1 MDISKPPRPWYS
13 KYRWHIIG
21 SSALLAIIVYTII
34 IALAPRRQSV
44 NSDSVKVAT
53 VSEAPFMEFVEAEGL
68 VHPITTIQLN
78 AIESGFVD
86 HIVRE
91 EGTMLRQGDTI
102 LILKNPELMRTIEQ
116 EREQWQKTMR
126 NLREQEIQMEQKS
139 IDLKLQALEQRYQ
152 MGNLERK
159 LKQTR
164 EEFSMGVKSRAE
176 LDIAEADFQHE
187 HQKLLLQM
195 QNLHHDSV
203 TTLLR
208 REMIVA
214 DRNTAELKWQ
224 TVQQRTNDLFVVAP
238 TSGQLGNL
246 NLTLGQQVS
255 GGSKIGEI
263 KVMSEYKIRTSLSEY
278 YVERIHAGLPANII
292 QKQDTFTLQI
302 SRVMPEVRDRKFDT
316 DLTFTSTTPDNIRLG
331 KSYRV
336 RIELGQPEQAVI
348 IPRGDFYQKTGG
360 RWIYCIDNDGIARR
374 KEIKIGRQ
382 NPEQYEVID
391 GLQPE
396 DKVIISGYE
405 QLGDFEEIVI
415 K

>member
-1 MDISKPPRPWYS
+1 
-13 KYRWHIIG
+13 
-21 SSALLAIIVYTII
+21 
-34 IALAPRRQSV
+34 
-44 NSDSVKVAT
+44 
-53 VSEAPFMEFVEAEGL
+53 
-68 VHPITTIQLN
+68 
-78 AIESGFVD
+78 
-86 HIVRE
+86 
-91 EGTMLRQGDTI
+91 
-102 LILKNPELMRTIEQ
+102 
-116 EREQWQKTMR
+116 
-126 NLREQEIQMEQKS
+126 
-139 IDLKLQALEQRYQ
+139 
-152 MGNLERK
+152 
-159 LKQTR
+159 
-164 EEFSMGVKSRAE
+164 MGVKSRAE

-360 RWIYCIDNDGIARR
+360 RWIYCIDKDGIARR

-405 QLGDFEEIVI
+405 QLGDFEEIII

>member
-86 HIVRE
+86 RIVRE

-102 LILKNPELMRTIEQ
+102 LILKNPDLLRTIEQ
-116 EREQWQKTMR
+116 EREQWQKAQR
-126 NLREQEIQMEQKS
+126 NLREQEILMEQKS

-164 EEFSMGVKSRAE
+164 EEYSMGVKSRAE
-176 LDIAEADFQHE
+176 LDIAEADYRHE
-187 HQKLLLQM
+187 LQKLQLQM

-214 DRNTAELKWQ
+214 DRNTAEFKWQ
-224 TVQQRTNDLFVVAP
+224 TAQQRTNDLVVVAP
-238 TSGQLGNL
+238 TDGQLGNL

-263 KVMSEYKIRTSLSEY
+263 KVMREYKIRTSLSEY
-278 YVERIHAGLPANII
+278 YVERIAVGLPATIT
-292 QKQDTFTLQI
+292 QKKDTFNLRI
-302 SRVMPEVRDRKFDT
+302 SRVVPEVRDRKFDT
-316 DLTFTSTTPDNIRLG
+316 DLTFTAATPDNIRLG

-336 RIELGQPEQAVI
+336 RVELGQPEPAVV

-360 RWIYCIDNDGIARR
+360 RWIYRIDADGIARR
-374 KEIKIGRQ
+374 REIKIGRQ
-382 NPEQYEVID
+382 NPEQYEIIE
-391 GLQPE
+391 GLQPG
-396 DKVIISGYE
+396 DQVITSGYE
-405 QLGDFEEIVI
+405 HLGDFDEVKI